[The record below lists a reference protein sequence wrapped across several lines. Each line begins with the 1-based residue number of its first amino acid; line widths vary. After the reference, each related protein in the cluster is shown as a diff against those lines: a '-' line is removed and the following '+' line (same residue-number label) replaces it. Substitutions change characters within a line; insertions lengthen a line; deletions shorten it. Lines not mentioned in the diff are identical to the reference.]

1 MKGGLLIKF
10 ESLQLC
16 ITNKFCLISLG
27 PKFYIFINSII
38 FSIGYKLLLLLLLC
52 Q

>member
-1 MKGGLLIKF
+1 MKGDLLIKF

-16 ITNKFCLISLG
+16 IINKFCLISLG
-27 PKFYIFINSII
+27 PKFYIVINSII
-38 FSIGYKLLLLLLLC
+38 SVGYKLLLLLLLY